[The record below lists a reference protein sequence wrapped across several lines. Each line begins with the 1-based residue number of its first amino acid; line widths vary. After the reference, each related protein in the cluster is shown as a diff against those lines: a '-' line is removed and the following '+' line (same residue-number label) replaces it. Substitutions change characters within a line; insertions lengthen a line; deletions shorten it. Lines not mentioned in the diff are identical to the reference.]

1 VDWPLADEGSAAAP
15 GDDVHLTSDASGAL
29 RVPITRPGLWNVR
42 TIHVVQA
49 PPNSDADWD
58 THWAT
63 FVFQVG
69 GPSEGAMRPGQTSDS
84 AAVVATVRRYN
95 ELLAAGDSLGALT
108 LLTEDAI
115 VLESGGVET
124 RAEYRSHHLPADI
137 EFARAVRSER
147 AVRRVS
153 VRGDVA
159 WVSSTS
165 TAQGE
170 FRGRAVN
177 SVGAELMVLVRT
189 PAGWKI
195 SAIHWS
201 SRSRRP

>member
-1 VDWPLADEGSAAAP
+1 MSHRPKRRAGSRAVTRVIAGITAPLLVLITAAEAHDFWPVPDAVQVAEGNALEVRGPTARSASTT
-15 GDDVHLTSDASGAL
+15 GHS
-29 RVPITRPGLWNVR
+29 
-42 TIHVVQA
+42 QA
-49 PPNSDADWD
+49 
-58 THWAT
+58 
-63 FVFQVG
+63 
-69 GPSEGAMRPGQTSDS
+69 SDS
-84 AAVVATVRRYN
+84 AAAVAVVRRFN
-95 ELLAAGDSLGALT
+95 ELLSVGDSLAALA

-115 VLESGGVET
+115 VLESGSTET

-137 EFARAVRSER
+137 EFARAVRSQR
-147 AVRRVS
+147 TVRHAS

-170 FRGRAVN
+170 FRARPVN

-189 PAGWKI
+189 PTGWKI

-201 SRSRRP
+201 SRSRRS